1 MSSGVDGADP
11 DAVFRR
17 AIESVIG
24 REGRYSADP
33 ADRGG
38 ATAWG
43 ITEAVA
49 RTEGWTGAMAELPR
63 EVAVGIYRRR
73 YWSAP
78 GLDRIAALDTA
89 LAERLLDIGVNMG
102 PPTGIRFLQRALN
115 VLNRQGADFADIAVD
130 GAFGPA
136 SEAAVASLLRARGDD
151 GSRVLRVMIAAQ
163 QAVHYIEIAERDPTQ
178 EAFELG
184 WHLNRA
190 LGGLVPAAQA

>member
-1 MSSGVDGADP
+1 MSTTVDGVDT
-11 DAVFRR
+11 DAVFSR
-17 AIESVIG
+17 AIDGVIG

-43 ITEAVA
+43 ITEAAA
-49 RTEGWTGAMAELPR
+49 RTESWTGAMADLPR

-178 EAFELG
+178 EAFEFG
-184 WHLNRA
+184 WQLNRA